1 MRAVGVDWE
10 DQPRRKVTKKVRS
23 KASQWGGLS
32 PCLGQAATGSG
43 ARRAPRAALA
53 QASGLR
59 ENPWRNTCFDG

>member
-10 DQPRRKVTKKVRS
+10 AQLRRKVIKNQEYSLK

-43 ARRAPRAALA
+43 ARRKLPELPSA
-53 QASGLR
+53 G
-59 ENPWRNTCFDG
+59 ED